1 MSTFAHYARYYDLL
15 YADKDYASE
24 ASYVHGMLQRHAP
37 SAASLVEFG
46 CGTGMH
52 AALLAKLG
60 YTVRGIDQSAGML
73 KAAQARKKALARD
86 VARRLSFSK
95 GDFRSVR
102 FDSAFDA
109 AISLF
114 HVVSYQTGRDDVRG
128 AFDSVRSALKPGGIF
143 VFDVWYGPAV
153 LTDRPAVRVKRLED
167 DVVQVTRVAEPAIR
181 ANEDRV
187 DVDYQVF
194 ATDKA
199 TGEVQQLRETHRMRY
214 FFQPELEVL
223 LAQSGL
229 TLEHG
234 EEWMT
239 GRPLGFDTW
248 GACFVARA

>member
-24 ASYVHGMLQRHAP
+24 ASYVRGLLQRFAP
-37 SAASLVEFG
+37 TAVSLVEFG

-60 YTVRGIDQSAGML
+60 YAVHGIDQSAGML
-73 KAAQARKKALARD
+73 KAAQARKKSLPRD

-102 FDSAFDA
+102 FDTAFDA

-114 HVVSYQTGRDDVRG
+114 HVVSYQVGRDDLRG
-128 AFDSVRSALKPGGIF
+128 AFDSVKAALAPGGVF

-167 DVVQVTRVAEPAIR
+167 DVVQVTRVAEPTIL
-181 ANEDRV
+181 ANDNRV

-194 ATDKA
+194 VTDKA

-214 FFQPELEVL
+214 LFQPELDVL

-229 TLEHG
+229 TLVHG
-234 EEWMT
+234 EEWLT

-248 GACFVARA
+248 GACFVARS